1 MRLRGWIWILV
12 LALLGSFAALR
23 MRSGHAIE
31 TDLLAMLPATERN
44 PVAEDAVRS
53 LAQAS
58 GNRAI
63 FLVGGAEPERSKA
76 AALTLAK
83 DLEASQAFPQ
93 VQGTLK
99 DVDPGVV
106 PRFYTPYRFGL
117 PPQEAT
123 PDDPEAL
130 LEHLQARLASPQTA
144 SFGLGLAQ
152 DPLGQMEGFLAQL
165 PLNSSRMQIQDDLL
179 VLQGKD
185 GLYVL
190 CTAALSGS
198 AFDPKV
204 QESTRLAVE
213 KAEKHLAQAFPEVK
227 LLRTGAVFYAIDART
242 RAEREMHLISGISL
256 VCIFLLHLLV
266 FRSLRHLLLGL
277 ASIGAGLVTA
287 AAVSLIFFDKL
298 YLLTLVCGASVLG
311 DAVDYSFL
319 YFANHLAYSGEGGPP
334 PRQVRSSSP
343 LALPHAVSEPSP
355 DTASAG
361 NTWEPWAALRRIR
374 KPLVHGFLTTMLGYL
389 ALMLAPFPG
398 LRQIA
403 LFSMVG
409 LLGAFITLFCIL
421 PNFLAEPAHPRP
433 HILKGIRGLM
443 ARAQSLAQS
452 RRVPLTLA
460 ALALVLGG
468 SPCGAASMTM
478 SRASSAPPPASWRR
492 KPGSGN

>member
-106 PRFYTPYRFGL
+106 PGFYTPYRFGL

-319 YFANHLAYSGEGGPP
+319 YFANHLAYSGEGGTAPSPGSLFVP
-334 PRQVRSSSP
+334 PRAPPRGVRAKP
-343 LALPHAVSEPSP
+343 GHRVCREHMGALGRPAPDPQAPGPRLPDHHAGLPGPHAGPLPGPPADRPLLHGGPPGGLHHPLLHPAELPGGTGPSP
-355 DTASAG
+355 STHPEG
-361 NTWEPWAALRRIR
+361 HPWA
-374 KPLVHGFLTTMLGYL
+374 HG
-389 ALMLAPFPG
+389 PG
-398 LRQIA
+398 PVPGPRQA
-403 LFSMVG
+403 
-409 LLGAFITLFCIL
+409 
-421 PNFLAEPAHPRP
+421 
-433 HILKGIRGLM
+433 
-443 ARAQSLAQS
+443 
-452 RRVPLTLA
+452 
-460 ALALVLGG
+460 G
-468 SPCGAASMTM
+468 SPHPGGPGPGPGGA
-478 SRASSAPPPASWRR
+478 RPAG
-492 KPGSGN
+492 PHP